1 MCARFLL
8 NFTRALGA
16 NMAKRVCTTVLE
28 AETIS
33 EELSLCLRQIRNRC
47 REKEEL
53 NKQLLNLRV
62 LVANRGLRL
71 RQLLEKSSA
80 KEQRAIRSLLS
91 RKAIGAS
98 SRRDKLLWIDMGN
111 RRRKRKRGRPRK
123 ERD

>member
-1 MCARFLL
+1 
-8 NFTRALGA
+8 
-16 NMAKRVCTTVLE
+16 MAKRVCTTVLE

-80 KEQRAIRSLLS
+80 KEQRAIRRLLS